1 MSNGVCPQA
10 PASNTSHFTGAM
22 TGTMLSCGICIVC
35 FQIAP
40 QTLITT
46 PKKRM
51 TASPQSRKPAM
62 MLCRV
67 R

>member
-1 MSNGVCPQA
+1 MGNGEHPQA
-10 PASNTSHFTGAM
+10 PASNINHFTGAV
-22 TGTMLSCGICIVC
+22 TGVMLSCGICTVC

-46 PKKRM
+46 LKKRM
-51 TASPQSRKPAM
+51 TASPQSRKPVM